1 MVRTAGCMTSSLRP
15 VNPLGLADA
24 QRRAVDIQD
33 RKLRIVA
40 HNGANIYG
48 GAERALI
55 NLLRGLQER
64 GHQVTLCCNY
74 DVVADAAVKRLVP
87 AVIVPLRGDLVLVDA
102 TRFADVLKRERPDAV
117 LLGTFKKIWLG
128 GWAAARAGIE
138 HTVVRV
144 GLASDT
150 PRRLKYR
157 VALRKYIHTV
167 VLNAESM
174 RANFLAPVPDYDR
187 SRVIT
192 IYNGVIP
199 PQPRHEPGALRREL
213 GIPEGV
219 QVIGAIAR
227 LAGQKRLERL
237 VELTARL
244 SGVHCIIAGDGTA
257 RAALEAEIERLNVT
271 DRVHLIGQRDDVGDV
286 LSALDLYIV
295 TSDQEGM
302 SNAML
307 EALWCGVPV
316 LSTPVSGAAE
326 ALEPMSG
333 GQAPGAVTTDFSVEQ
348 LHHKALAL
356 LQDRSELRRMSVA
369 AETRARDRFDF
380 ERMVS
385 EWESVLRR

>member
-1 MVRTAGCMTSSLRP
+1 MARTAGFMTSSLRP

-24 QRRAVDIQD
+24 QRRAVDLQD

-48 GAERALI
+48 GAERALV

-64 GHQVTLCCNY
+64 GHQVTLCCNH
-74 DVVADAAVKRLVP
+74 DVVADAAVRRLVP
-87 AVIVPLRGDLVLVDA
+87 AVKMPLRGDLVLADA
-102 TRFADVLKRERPDAV
+102 TRFATFLRRDRPDAL

-138 HTVVRV
+138 HTIARV

-157 VALRKYIHTV
+157 IALRKYIHTV
-167 VLNAESM
+167 VLNADAM
-174 RANFLAPVPDYDR
+174 RASFLAPVPGYDR
-187 SRVIT
+187 SRVVT

-199 PQPRHEPGALRREL
+199 PQNKHAPGALRREL
-213 GIPEGV
+213 RIPGGA
-219 QVIGAIAR
+219 QVIGATAR
-227 LAGQKRLERL
+227 LARQKRLERL

-244 SGVHCIIAGDGTA
+244 DGVHCIIAGEGTE
-257 RAALEAEIERLNVT
+257 RGALEAEIERLKVA
-271 DRVHLIGQRDDVGDV
+271 DRVHLIGQRDDLGDV
-286 LSALDLYIV
+286 LSALDLYVV

-302 SNAML
+302 SNSML

-333 GQAPGAVTTDFSVEQ
+333 GQAPGAVTADFSVEQ
-348 LHHKALAL
+348 LHHTALAL

-369 AETRARDRFDF
+369 AETRARERFDF

-385 EWESVLRR
+385 EWERVLRR